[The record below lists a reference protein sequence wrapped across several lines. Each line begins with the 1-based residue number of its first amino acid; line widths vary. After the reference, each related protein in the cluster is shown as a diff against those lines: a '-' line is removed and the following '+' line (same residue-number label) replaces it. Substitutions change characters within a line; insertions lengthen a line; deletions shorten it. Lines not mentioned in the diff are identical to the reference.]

1 MNKQSLLVSLDLED
15 HRPDPSF
22 PKRYP
27 DITRKLLDLLGERG
41 IRATV
46 FVLGRVAK
54 ESPNLIRD
62 IAERGHE
69 IAYHSAHHVHLTHD
83 NVNNFVAQSGEDIR
97 YISDLIGAQ
106 VLGYRAPAFSLTPKT
121 VWAVD
126 AIKGLGL
133 KYSSS
138 VMPVKNPI
146 NGFPGAPRHAF
157 YWPNDLL
164 EIPASV
170 AKFGPISLPYLGG
183 IYLRYLPMIVIKQL
197 LQRQPEQQEKWIYCH
212 PHDFDHNEAFFQIEG
227 TSYLVSLL
235 LWFNRRG
242 TFDKLMRLLP
252 EHVSPHIPQTFAEK
266 LDAGN
271 YVNAPR
277 FAFKGL

>member
-1 MNKQSLLVSLDLED
+1 MDNQQLAISLDLED
-15 HRPDPSF
+15 HRPSLDF

-27 DITRKLLDLLGERG
+27 DITRRLLDLLAERG

-54 ESPNLIRD
+54 ESPELIRE

-69 IAYHSAHHVHLTHD
+69 VAYHSAQHVHLTYENIDNFIGESTHD
-83 NVNNFVAQSGEDIR
+83 LK
-97 YISDLIGAQ
+97 YISDLIGME
-106 VLGYRAPAFSLTPKT
+106 VRGYRAPAFSLTPKSA
-121 VWAVD
+121 WAID
-126 AIKGLGL
+126 AIKTLGF

-146 NGFPGAPRHAF
+146 NGFPGAPRQAF
-157 YWPNDLL
+157 YWPNKLL

-170 AKFGPISLPYLGG
+170 AKVGPVSLPYLGG
-183 IYLRYLPMIVIKQL
+183 IYLRYLPMVFIRYL
-197 LQRQPEQQEKWIYCH
+197 LRHEPTTEEKWIYCH
-212 PHDFDHNEAFFQIEG
+212 PHDFDHEEAFFQIEG
-227 TSYLVSLL
+227 TSFLVSVL

-252 EHVSPHIPQTFAEK
+252 DEVSPNIPQTFAEK
-266 LDAGN
+266 LDAGS
-271 YVNAPR
+271 YANAPC
-277 FAFKGL
+277 FAFKG